1 MTTTIPVPPTST
13 APTIQ
18 ARAYDEH
25 RHPSLPFPI
34 NGHAPPPQHGDH
46 FFALSWEE
54 IERLEE
60 TLVTED
66 DEPVDNPFCERQ
78 QGLLTGALH
87 DSWDGPGDGR
97 PFVAMAYVGLFEAI
111 GKSPIVPDMFLSVDV
126 SLPDDL
132 WKKGHRAYTYW
143 RYGKPPD
150 VVVEIVSNK
159 EGNEFSDKLLT
170 YALQK
175 VVYYVVFDPTYQMSQ
190 ETLQVFKLHGGS
202 YQQHQKQGDV
212 WWMPEVNL
220 GLRLWEGTY
229 RHTETMWLR
238 WCSKDGEVVPTGDE
252 TAQRERSEKERERS
266 EKERERSEK
275 ERALVQAQR
284 ERSEKE
290 RERSEKERAL
300 VQVHQERS
308 EKERERSE
316 KERERSEK
324 ERALV
329 QAHQE
334 RSEKER
340 ALQQMERFASQLRAL
355 GIDPEL

>member
-1 MTTTIPVPPTST
+1 MTITISVPPTV
-13 APTIQ
+13 PIIQ

-34 NGHAPPPQHGDH
+34 NGHSPPPQHGAD
-46 FFALSWEE
+46 FLALSWEE

-78 QGLLTGALH
+78 QGLLTGPLH
-87 DSWDGPGDGR
+87 DSWDGPGNGR

-159 EGNEFSDKLLT
+159 EGNELSDKPLT
-170 YALQK
+170 YARQK
-175 VVYYVVFDPTYQMSQ
+175 VMYYVVFDPTSQMSQ
-190 ETLQVFKLHGGS
+190 EALQVLKLHGGN
-202 YQQHQKQGDV
+202 YQQHQKEGDV
-212 WWMPEVNL
+212 FWMPEVNL
-220 GLRLWEGTY
+220 GLRLWDGIY
-229 RHTETMWLR
+229 RHTETRWLR
-238 WCSKDGEVVPTGDE
+238 WCYKDGKVVPTGEE
-252 TAQRERSEKERERS
+252 T
-266 EKERERSEK
+266 
-275 ERALVQAQR
+275 AQR

-316 KERERSEK
+316 KECALMQVHQERSEK
-324 ERALV
+324 ERALM

-340 ALQQMERFASQLRAL
+340 ALQQMERFAAQLRAL
-355 GIDPEL
+355 GIDTEL